1 MTRIELIRIE
11 RIRTRI
17 YLIRPSAPAPSRR
30 ARKPEEQLQVE
41 KMDVGGGRG
50 GGQEEEEE
58 EEEEEEAA
66 LEKEEE
72 AIERC

>member
-1 MTRIELIRIE
+1 MIRIELIRI
-11 RIRTRI
+11 RM
-17 YLIRPSAPAPSRR
+17 YLIRPSAPAPSPR
-30 ARKPEEQLQVE
+30 ARKLEEQLQVE
-41 KMDVGGGRG
+41 KMEVGGGAG
-50 GGQEEEEE
+50 GGQQ